1 MVPNACIRALLKA
14 LQICRRA
21 VVTGRA
27 VRVKSQLQSHKRFAT
42 AFNSYCSLVDNAR
55 LYSTNTLGVPK
66 VSQLN
71 LVN

>member
-1 MVPNACIRALLKA
+1 M
-14 LQICRRA
+14 
-21 VVTGRA
+21 
-27 VRVKSQLQSHKRFAT
+27 KSQLQSHKRFAT